1 MEKEIENMEIKDVCV
16 EVECGTAAEACMDK
30 IVLKIHEFDGM
41 DRNKM
46 AFEGSKL
53 IGYVECCEDSGY
65 IEHEA
70 TEELKKAIWGIMT
83 GKTKVTIAQS
93 KKD

>member
-1 MEKEIENMEIKDVCV
+1 MEREVKAVCV
-16 EVECGTAAEACMDK
+16 EAECGTAAEACMDK

-41 DRNKM
+41 DRDEM

-70 TEELKKAIWGIMT
+70 AEELKKAIWGIMT
-83 GKTKVTIAQS
+83 GKTKVIIAQS

>member
-1 MEKEIENMEIKDVCV
+1 MEIKDVCV

-30 IVLKIHEFDGM
+30 IVLKI
-41 DRNKM
+41 
-46 AFEGSKL
+46 FEGSKL